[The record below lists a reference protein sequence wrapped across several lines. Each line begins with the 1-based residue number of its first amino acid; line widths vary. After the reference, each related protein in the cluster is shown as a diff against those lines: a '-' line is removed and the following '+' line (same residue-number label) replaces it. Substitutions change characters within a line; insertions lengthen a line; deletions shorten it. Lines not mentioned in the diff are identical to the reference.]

1 MTDVIELKTVP
12 KLVKSAGSAVDAISG
27 LLKNKLPEEPD
38 AMEIIQKDIPPVPEH
53 VDRNEQ
59 PRPKVLSGSAV
70 DAISGLLKNKLP
82 EEPDAKALRLER
94 LESCA
99 ETLL

>member
-1 MTDVIELKTVP
+1 MTVTAQNEKTVP

-38 AMEIIQKDIPPVPEH
+38 A
-53 VDRNEQ
+53 
-59 PRPKVLSGSAV
+59 
-70 DAISGLLKNKLP
+70 
-82 EEPDAKALRLER
+82 KALRLER
-94 LESCA
+94 LGSYA

>member
-1 MTDVIELKTVP
+1 VIGTNVSRETFFGGGFSMTVTAQNEKTVP
-12 KLVKSAGSAVDAISG
+12 KLVKSA
-27 LLKNKLPEEPD
+27 
-38 AMEIIQKDIPPVPEH
+38 
-53 VDRNEQ
+53 
-59 PRPKVLSGSAV
+59 GSAV